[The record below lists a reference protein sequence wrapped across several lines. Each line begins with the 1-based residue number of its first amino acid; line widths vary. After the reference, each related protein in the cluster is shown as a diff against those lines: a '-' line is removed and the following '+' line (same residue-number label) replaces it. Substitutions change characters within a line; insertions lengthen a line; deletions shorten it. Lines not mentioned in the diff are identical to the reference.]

1 MADAPLFFLPE
12 TTPETV
18 EAKYADMADR
28 CHCAV
33 PDRKKRIY
41 SISFT
46 EERRSDEE
54 WTATVGKYLRGV
66 RYSITRSGG
75 AHVER
80 QLVVRDGA
88 TVQAIFSGPQFV
100 VVTDCRIGLR
110 IRSDWGNPFDVDK
123 PTSITYFSAAH
134 APPKEFTE

>member
-1 MADAPLFFLPE
+1 MAEAPLFFLPE
-12 TTPETV
+12 TTPERV
-18 EAKYADMADR
+18 EAKYADMADQ

-33 PDRKKRIY
+33 PDLEKRIY

-75 AHVER
+75 AHVE
-80 QLVVRDGA
+80 QKLVVRDGA
-88 TVQAIFSGPQFV
+88 TVQAIFSGPPFV
-100 VVTDCRIGLR
+100 VVTDSRIGSR
-110 IRSDWGNPFDVDK
+110 IRSDWGNPFYVDK
-123 PTSITYFSAAH
+123 PTSITYFFAEH
-134 APPKEFTE
+134 ASPKVTE